1 MTQEMYGAQ
10 GRVGNKT
17 YYRAPSGATVARTVV
32 TPKNPKTQAQTYQ
45 RVIAKQVSACYAKM
59 KEICDHSFEGVTM
72 GAESMNRFRKLNLVT
87 LRSRAAEIQNA
98 GISLAEF
105 YQFQP
110 IGSEKFVPA
119 AVIISEGSLPK
130 VKAGIDSQSSKMT
143 LVVNNANTYR
153 AIIEEWGLRR
163 GDQLT
168 FVAVTKD
175 SDGDYNFKYSRVIL
189 DPRNPDGSGAS
200 LDSPFVTDT
209 HVVNLPN
216 SRNKGNLTVD
226 FSGSKLYIGLDEDP
240 MAAAGIIVSRKSGD
254 YQFRSNCKL
263 VLDETVIGKDLCG
276 LETAVQLSYST
287 SEIYVENEVYLNN
300 SGVGGSEGSSSGAS
314 TSDPDA
320 PSFST
325 NAIIN
330 GASQNVNGT
339 TSVSSLKSLVVNGR
353 NLTEENVYAMVGTER
368 KAATINAAKTQATFT
383 WAQSPAV
390 GTKVAVHTVNA
401 EGTDS
406 VLFNVAIIQPSSGG
420 GNGEGLDG

>member
-72 GAESMNRFRKLNLVT
+72 GAECMNRFRKLNLVT

-98 GISLAEF
+98 GISLADF

-130 VKAGIDSQSSKMT
+130 VKAGIDSQTSKMT

-153 AIIEEWGLRR
+153 AIIDEWGLRR

-189 DPRNPDGSGAS
+189 DPRNADGSGAS
-200 LDSPFVTDT
+200 LDSPFVTDGN
-209 HVVNLPN
+209 VVNLPN
-216 SRNKGNLTVD
+216 PRNKGNLTVD

-263 VLDETVIGKDLCG
+263 VLDETVIGTDLCG
-276 LETAVQLSYST
+276 LETAVQRSYET
-287 SEIYVENEVYLNN
+287 SEIYVENDAYLNN
-300 SGVGGSEGSSSGAS
+300 SGVGGSEGTSTGAASG
-314 TSDPDA
+314 SDDPT
-320 PSFST
+320 FST

-330 GASQNVNGT
+330 GVSQNVSGT
-339 TSVSSLKSLVVNGR
+339 TSTSSLTSLVVKGT
-353 NLTEENVYAMVGTER
+353 NLTEENVYAMVGSER
-368 KAATINAAKTQATFT
+368 KTATINAAKTQATFT

-390 GTKVAVHTVNA
+390 GTTVAVHTVNA

-406 VLFNVAIIQPSSGG
+406 VLFNVAIIQSGG
-420 GNGEGLDG
+420 GSGEGLG

>member
-72 GAESMNRFRKLNLVT
+72 GAECMNRFRKLNLVT

-98 GISLAEF
+98 GISLADF

-130 VKAGIDSQSSKMT
+130 VKAGIDNQTSKMT

-189 DPRNPDGSGAS
+189 DPRNADGSGAS
-200 LDSPFVTDT
+200 LDSPFVTNDN
-209 HVVNLPN
+209 VVNLPN
-216 SRNKGNLTVD
+216 PRNKGNLTVD

-263 VLDETVIGKDLCG
+263 VLDETVIGTDLCG
-276 LETAVQLSYST
+276 LETAVQRSYET
-287 SEIYVENEVYLNN
+287 SEIYVENDAYLNN
-300 SGVGGSEGSSSGAS
+300 SGVGGSEGTSSGA
-314 TSDPDA
+314 TSGSDDPT
-320 PSFST
+320 FST

-330 GASQNVNGT
+330 GVSQNVSGT
-339 TSVSSLKSLVVNGR
+339 TSTSSLTSLVVKGT
-353 NLTEENVYAMVGTER
+353 NLTEENVYAMVGSER
-368 KAATINAAKTQATFT
+368 KTATINAAKTQATFT
-383 WAQSPAV
+383 WSSSPAV
-390 GTKVAVHTVNA
+390 GSTVAVHTVNA
-401 EGTDS
+401 AGTDS
-406 VLFNVAIIQPSSGG
+406 VLFNVAIINSSSGG
-420 GNGEGLDG
+420 GNGEGLGD

>member
-10 GRVGNKT
+10 GRIGNKT

-87 LRSRAAEIQNA
+87 LRNRAAEIQSA

-130 VKAGIDSQSSKMT
+130 VKAGIDNQTSAMT
-143 LVVNNANTYR
+143 LVASANTYR
-153 AIIEEWGLRR
+153 AIINDWGLHR

-189 DPRNPDGSGAS
+189 DPRNADGSGAS
-200 LDSPFVTDT
+200 LDSAFATDG
-209 HVVNLPN
+209 HIVNLPN
-216 SRNKGNLTVD
+216 ARNKGNLTVE
-226 FSGSKLYIGLDEDP
+226 FANGKFYITLDEDP
-240 MAAAGIIVSRKSGD
+240 MAAAGIIVSRKAGD
-254 YQFRSNCKL
+254 YNFRSNCKL
-263 VLDETVIGKDLCG
+263 VLDETVIGNDLCG
-276 LETAVQLSYST
+276 LETAVQLSYTT
-287 SEIYVENEVYLNN
+287 SELYVENDAYLNN
-300 SGVGGSEGSSSGAS
+300 SGTGGGEGISSGAAS
-314 TSDPDA
+314 SDPDA
-320 PSFST
+320 PSFTS

-339 TSVSSLKSLVVNGR
+339 TSVSSLTSLVVNGR
-353 NLTEENVYAMVGTER
+353 NLTEENVYAMVGSER
-368 KAATINAAKTQATFT
+368 KTATINAAKTQATFT

-390 GTKVAVHTVNA
+390 GTTVAVHGVNA

-420 GNGEGLDG
+420 NGEGLGG

>member
-72 GAESMNRFRKLNLVT
+72 GAECMNRFRKLNLVT

-130 VKAGIDSQSSKMT
+130 VKAGIDNQSSLMT
-143 LVVNNANTYR
+143 MVAQANTYR
-153 AIIEEWGLRR
+153 GIINDWGLRR

-189 DPRNPDGSGAS
+189 DPRNADGSGAS
-200 LDSPFVTDT
+200 LDSAFATDG
-209 HVVNLPN
+209 HIVNLPN
-216 SRNKGNLTVD
+216 ARNKGNLTVEYTNGK
-226 FSGSKLYIGLDEDP
+226 FYIALDEDP

-254 YQFRSNCKL
+254 YHFRSNCKL
-263 VLDETVIGKDLCG
+263 VLDETVIGTDLCG

-287 SEIYVENEVYLNN
+287 SEIYVENDAYLNN
-300 SGVGGSEGSSSGAS
+300 SGVGGSEGDSTGAS
-314 TSDPDA
+314 SESDDPT
-320 PSFST
+320 FST

-330 GASQNVNGT
+330 GVSQNVNGT
-339 TSVSSLKSLVVNGR
+339 TSTSSLTSLVVKGT
-353 NLTEENVYAMVGTER
+353 NLTEENVYAMVGSER
-368 KAATINAAKTQATFT
+368 KTATINAAKTQATFT
-383 WAQSPAV
+383 WASSPAV
-390 GTKVAVHTVNA
+390 GSTVAVHTVNA
-401 EGTDS
+401 AGTDS
-406 VLFNVAIIQPSSGG
+406 VLFNVAIINSSSGG
-420 GNGEGLDG
+420 GSGEGLEP

>member
-72 GAESMNRFRKLNLVT
+72 GAESMNRFRKLNLHT

-98 GISLAEF
+98 GISLADF

-130 VKAGIDSQSSKMT
+130 VKAGIDNQSSLMT
-143 LVVNNANTYR
+143 MVASANTYR
-153 AIIEEWGLRR
+153 AIINDWGLRR

-175 SDGDYNFKYSRVIL
+175 SDGDYNFKYARVIL
-189 DPRNPDGSGAS
+189 DPRNADGSGAS
-200 LDSPFVTDT
+200 LDSPFATDG
-209 HVVNLPN
+209 HVVNLP
-216 SRNKGNLTVD
+216 SPRNKGNLTVELVGGK
-226 FSGSKLYIGLDEDP
+226 FYIALDEDP

-254 YQFRSNCKL
+254 YNFRSNCKL
-263 VLDETVIGKDLCG
+263 VLDETVIGNDLCG

-287 SEIYVENEVYLNN
+287 SEIYVENDAYLNN
-300 SGVGGSEGSSSGAS
+300 SGEGGSEGISTGAESG
-314 TSDPDA
+314 SDDPT
-320 PSFST
+320 FST

-330 GASQNVNGT
+330 GVSQNVSGT
-339 TSVSSLKSLVVNGR
+339 TSTQSLTSLVVKGT
-353 NLTEENVYAMVGTER
+353 NLTEENVYAMVGSER
-368 KAATINAAKTQATFT
+368 KTATINAAKTQATFT

-390 GTKVAVHTVNA
+390 GSTVAVHTVNA
-401 EGTDS
+401 AGTDS
-406 VLFNVAIIQPSSGG
+406 VLFNVAIINSSSGG
-420 GNGEGLDG
+420 GSGEGLEP

>member
-130 VKAGIDSQSSKMT
+130 VKAGIDNQSSLMT
-143 LVVNNANTYR
+143 MVAQANTYR
-153 AIIEEWGLRR
+153 GIINEWGLRR

-189 DPRNPDGSGAS
+189 DPRNADGSGAS
-200 LDSPFVTDT
+200 LDSPFATDG
-209 HVVNLPN
+209 HVVNLP
-216 SRNKGNLTVD
+216 SPRNKGNLTVE
-226 FSGSKLYIGLDEDP
+226 FTNGKFYIALDEDP
-240 MAAAGIIVSRKSGD
+240 MAAAGIIVSRKAGD
-254 YQFRSNCKL
+254 YNFRSNCKL
-263 VLDETVIGKDLCG
+263 VLDETVIGNDLCG

-287 SEIYVENEVYLNN
+287 SEIYVENDAYLNN
-300 SGVGGSEGSSSGAS
+300 SGVGGSEGDSTGAS

-320 PSFST
+320 PSFTS

-339 TSVSSLKSLVVNGR
+339 TSVSSLTSLVVNGR
-353 NLTEENVYAMVGTER
+353 NLTEENVYAMVGSER
-368 KAATINAAKTQATFT
+368 KTATINAAKTQATFT

-390 GTKVAVHTVNA
+390 GSTVAVHTVNA

-406 VLFNVAIIQPSSGG
+406 VLFNVAIINSQSGG

>member
-72 GAESMNRFRKLNLVT
+72 GAECMNRFRKLNLVT

-98 GISLAEF
+98 GISLADF

-130 VKAGIDSQSSKMT
+130 VKAGIDNQTSKMT

-153 AIIEEWGLRR
+153 AIIDEWGLRR

-189 DPRNPDGSGAS
+189 DPRNADGSGAS
-200 LDSPFVTDT
+200 LDSPFVTDG

-216 SRNKGNLTVD
+216 PRNKGNLTVD

-263 VLDETVIGKDLCG
+263 VLDETVIGTDLCG
-276 LETAVQLSYST
+276 LETAVQRSYET
-287 SEIYVENEVYLNN
+287 SEIYVENDAYLNN
-300 SGVGGSEGSSSGAS
+300 SGVGGSEGISTGAESG
-314 TSDPDA
+314 SDDPT
-320 PSFST
+320 FST

-330 GASQNVNGT
+330 GVSQNVSGT
-339 TSVSSLKSLVVNGR
+339 TSTSSLTSLVVKGT
-353 NLTEENVYAMVGTER
+353 NLTEENVYAMVGSER
-368 KAATINAAKTQATFT
+368 KTATINAAKTQATFT

-390 GTKVAVHTVNA
+390 GTTVAVHTVNA

-406 VLFNVAIIQPSSGG
+406 VLFNVAIIQSGG
-420 GNGEGLDG
+420 GSGEGLG

>member
-10 GRVGNKT
+10 GRIGNKT

-72 GAESMNRFRKLNLVT
+72 GAECMNRFRKLNLVT
-87 LRSRAAEIQNA
+87 LRNRAAEIQSA

-130 VKAGIDSQSSKMT
+130 VKAGIDNQTSAMT
-143 LVVNNANTYR
+143 MVAAANTYR
-153 AIIEEWGLRR
+153 SIINDWGLHR

-189 DPRNPDGSGAS
+189 DPRNADGSGAS
-200 LDSPFVTDT
+200 LDSAFAGEGNI
-209 HVVNLPN
+209 VNLPN
-216 SRNKGNLTVD
+216 ARNKGNLTVQ
-226 FSGSKLYIGLDEDP
+226 FANGKFYITLDEDP
-240 MAAAGIIVSRKSGD
+240 MAAAGIIVSRKAGD
-254 YQFRSNCKL
+254 YNFRSNCKL
-263 VLDETVIGKDLCG
+263 VLDETVIGNDLCG

-287 SEIYVENEVYLNN
+287 SEIYVENDAYLNN
-300 SGVGGSEGSSSGAS
+300 SGVGGSEGISSGAS
-314 TSDPDA
+314 ASDPDA
-320 PSFST
+320 PSFTS

-339 TSVSSLKSLVVNGR
+339 TSVSSLTSLVVNGR
-353 NLTEENVYAMVGTER
+353 NLTEENVYAMVGSER
-368 KAATINAAKTQATFT
+368 KAATINAAGTTATFT
-383 WAQSPAV
+383 WSPSPAA
-390 GTKVAVHTVNA
+390 GTTVAVHGVNG
-401 EGTDS
+401 EGVDS
-406 VLFNVAIIQPSSGG
+406 VLFNVAIITPSSGG
-420 GNGEGLDG
+420 SGEGLG

>member
-10 GRVGNKT
+10 GRIGNKT

-72 GAESMNRFRKLNLVT
+72 GAECMNRFRKLNLVT
-87 LRSRAAEIQNA
+87 LRSRAAEIQKA
-98 GISLAEF
+98 GISLADF

-130 VKAGIDSQSSKMT
+130 VKAGIDNQSSKMT

-153 AIIEEWGLRR
+153 AIIDEWGLRR

-189 DPRNPDGSGAS
+189 DPRNADGSGAS

-216 SRNKGNLTVD
+216 PRNKGNLTVD
-226 FSGSKLYIGLDEDP
+226 FVGSKLYIALDEDP
-240 MAAAGIIVSRKSGD
+240 MAAAGIIVSRKAGD
-254 YQFRSNCKL
+254 YNFRSNCKL
-263 VLDETVIGKDLCG
+263 VLDETVIGTDLCG
-276 LETAVQLSYST
+276 LETAVQRSYET
-287 SEIYVENEVYLNN
+287 SDIYVENDAYLNN
-300 SGVGGSEGSSSGAS
+300 SGVGGSEGISSGAAS
-314 TSDPDA
+314 GSDA
-320 PSFST
+320 PTFST

-330 GASQNVNGT
+330 GVSQNVSGT
-339 TSVSSLKSLVVNGR
+339 TSTQSLTSLVVKGT
-353 NLTEENVYAMVGTER
+353 NLTEENVYATVGSER
-368 KAATINAAKTQATFT
+368 KTATINAAKTQATFT

-390 GTKVAVHTVNA
+390 GSTVAVHTVNA

-406 VLFNVAIIQPSSGG
+406 VLFNVAIIQSSSDS
-420 GNGEGLDG
+420 GEGLG

>member
-1 MTQEMYGAQ
+1 MAKMTQEMYGAQ

-72 GAESMNRFRKLNLVT
+72 GAECMNRFRKLNLVT

-98 GISLAEF
+98 GMSLADF

-130 VKAGIDSQSSKMT
+130 VKAGIDNQSSKMT

-153 AIIEEWGLRR
+153 AIIDEWGLRR

-175 SDGDYNFKYSRVIL
+175 DDGDYNFKYSRVIL

-216 SRNKGNLTVD
+216 PRNKGNLTLD
-226 FSGSKLYIGLDEDP
+226 FLGSKLYIALDEDP

-254 YQFRSNCKL
+254 YNFRSNCKL
-263 VLDETVIGKDLCG
+263 VLDETVIGTDLCG
-276 LETAVQLSYST
+276 LETAVQRSYET
-287 SEIYVENEVYLNN
+287 SDIYVENDAYLNN
-300 SGVGGSEGSSSGAS
+300 SGVGGSEGISSGAAS
-314 TSDPDA
+314 GSDDPT
-320 PSFST
+320 FST

-330 GASQNVNGT
+330 GVSQNVNGT
-339 TSVSSLKSLVVNGR
+339 TSVSSLTSLIVKGTH
-353 NLTEENVYAMVGTER
+353 LTEENVYAMVGSER
-368 KAATINAAKTQATFT
+368 KTATINADKTHATFI
-383 WAQSPAV
+383 WSESPAV
-390 GTKVAVHTVNA
+390 GSTVAVHTVNA

-406 VLFNVAIIQPSSGG
+406 VLFKVAIIQSGG
-420 GNGEGLDG
+420 GSGEGLG